1 MNSQIA
7 NQVAEQNRKNW
18 QDHWKGYITAMTG
31 YQTPGTSLPAYQTS
45 SSETGVTGF
54 MDLMVRKPEI
64 QAKYDAMQG
73 SWEGVQAS
81 EAAISQGLFK
91 TEAMPINQKNY
102 GKK

>member
-7 NQVAEQNRKNW
+7 NQIADVNNKTW
-18 QDHWKGYITAMTG
+18 QDHWKGYVTALSG
-31 YQTPGTSLPAYQTS
+31 YQTPGTSVPAYQTS

-54 MDLMVRKPEI
+54 MDLFVRKPEI
-64 QAKYDAMQG
+64 QARYDAMQG

-81 EAAISQGLFK
+81 ESAISQGVFK
-91 TEAMPINQKNY
+91 TESMPINQKNY

>member
-7 NQVAEQNRKNW
+7 NQVASENNKNW
-18 QDHWKGYITAMTG
+18 QDHWKGYITALSG
-31 YQTPGTSLPAYQTS
+31 YQTPSTSVPAYQTS
-45 SSETGVTGF
+45 SSETGVSGF
-54 MDLMVRKPEI
+54 MDLFVRKPEI
-64 QAKYDAMQG
+64 QARYDAMSG

-81 EAAISQGLFK
+81 ENALSQGLFK